1 MINLNSYNVDN
12 HVYSLNENYQLGK
25 DLVKIVM
32 ITNIND
38 TIFFFCE
45 KQDGVFLGR
54 VDQTTSIEMKTIPVN
69 ALIFHKAI
77 LKSLLNN
84 NN

>member
-1 MINLNSYNVDN
+1 MTNLNSYTVDN

-25 DLVKIVM
+25 DLVKLVM

-45 KQDGVFLGR
+45 KQDGVYLAHI
-54 VDQTTSIEMKTIPVN
+54 DQTTSIEMKTIPVN
-69 ALIFHKAI
+69 ALVFHRSI

>member
-1 MINLNSYNVDN
+1 MTNLNSYTVDN
-12 HVYSLNENYQLGK
+12 HVYSLNQNYQLGK
-25 DLVKIVM
+25 DLVKLVM

-45 KQDGVFLGR
+45 KQDGVYLGHI
-54 VDQTTSIEMKTIPVN
+54 DQTTSIEMKTIPVN
-69 ALIFHKAI
+69 ALVFHRNM

>member
-1 MINLNSYNVDN
+1 MTNLNSYIVDN
-12 HVYSLNENYQLGK
+12 HVYSLNEDYQLGK
-25 DLVKIVM
+25 DLVKLVM

-54 VDQTTSIEMKTIPVN
+54 VDQTTAIEMKTIPVN
-69 ALIFHKAI
+69 ALIFHKTI
-77 LKSLLNN
+77 LKSVLNN

>member
-25 DLVKIVM
+25 DLVKLVM
-32 ITNIND
+32 ITNVND

-69 ALIFHKAI
+69 ALVFHRSI